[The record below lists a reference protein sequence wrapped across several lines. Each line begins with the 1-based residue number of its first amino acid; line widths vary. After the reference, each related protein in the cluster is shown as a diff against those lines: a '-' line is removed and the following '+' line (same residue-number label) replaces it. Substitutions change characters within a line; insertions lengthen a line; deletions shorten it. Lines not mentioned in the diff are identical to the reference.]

1 MDSTNTPELIRL
13 AIPKGRMQK
22 GVLSLLSDAGF
33 PIQVDER
40 SYRPTLS
47 RGGFSI
53 KLLKPHN
60 IISMLHQGSRD
71 LGFAGADWV
80 SEFASELVEILDT
93 GLDPVRIVAAAP
105 EELVINGKL
114 PKRPLRVAT
123 EYTEIASRWVKANGI
138 DATII
143 KTFGATE
150 VFPPEDADV
159 IVDNS
164 ATGSTLKANHLA
176 LVDVLMT
183 SSTRLYASPRV
194 MEIPEMRNRIEDFA
208 LNLQSVLQARTRVL
222 VEVNVSRDNL
232 EKLVAVMPSMRKPTV
247 AMLFD
252 ESGYAVKAAVPRAE
266 LHALIPKIRACGGTD
281 ILVFTPSQILP

>member
-1 MDSTNTPELIRL
+1 MDTQINPDLIRL
-13 AIPKGRMQK
+13 ALPKGRMQK
-22 GVLSLLSDAGF
+22 GVLALLNDAGF
-33 PIQVDER
+33 PVQVDER
-40 SYRPTLS
+40 SYRPIVT

-80 SEFASELVEILDT
+80 AEFGSDVVEMLDT
-93 GLDPVRIVAAAP
+93 ALDPVQIVAAAP
-105 EELVINGKL
+105 EQLVVDGKL
-114 PKRPLRVAT
+114 PKRPLVVAT
-123 EYTEIASRWVKANGI
+123 EYTEIASRWVKAQGI

-143 KTFGATE
+143 KTYGATE

-176 LVDVLMT
+176 LVDVLMR
-183 SSTRLYASPRV
+183 SSTRLYANPK
-194 MEIPEMRNRIEDFA
+194 ILDNPAMRNRVEDFI
-208 LNLQSVLQARTRVL
+208 LNLRSVLQARTRVL
-222 VEVNVSRDNL
+222 VEVNVSRENL
-232 EKLVAVMPSMRKPTV
+232 EKLVAVMPAMRKPTV
-247 AMLFD
+247 AMLYD
-252 ESGYAVKAAVPRAE
+252 ESGYAVKAAVPRAQ
-266 LHALIPKIRACGGTD
+266 LHELIPKIRACGGTD